1 MVAWGKASNII
12 WWAQHFLIKCTVD
25 YFVTSC
31 QVSTF
36 LGKKPDEFLL
46 LFIIPE
52 KAGPVS
58 RNSSRCTYTSSCS
71 TSSFVP
77 CWRFETVR
85 PIDIPYY
92 ANAVGFLQLP
102 HNIWYKDV
110 IGIIIK
116 CCWGSWL
123 QKVDNCWTIKYF
135 SINIRGPFTVVSFFS
150 RQSRRLD
157 LSPWFIRPPFER
169 DGGLGWFSW
178 RKNSSTSPSLLWLAM
193 YKRKKV
199 HGRS

>member
-12 WWAQHFLIKCTVD
+12 WWAQDFLIKCTVD

-58 RNSSRCTYTSSCS
+58 RNSSRCTYTASCS
-71 TSSFVP
+71 TSSFVS

-102 HNIWYKDV
+102 DNIWYKDV

-135 SINIRGPFTVVSFFS
+135 SITIRWAIY
-150 RQSRRLD
+150 RLEGWIYRPGSSD
-157 LSPWFIRPPFER
+157 LRLREMV
-169 DGGLGWFSW
+169 GLADFHG
-178 RKNSSTSPSLLWLAM
+178 RKIHLHHLPSSDLQCTSTE
-193 YKRKKV
+193 KV